1 MSSPWLVAFLSFRR
15 SLQTEP
21 WLNNNSNTNTESHKA
36 AYRLHTSFLQLPR
49 FVGLCL
55 FSFASCK
62 ERQRFSIE
70 EPQPALAF
78 ESTVGDLNASFK
90 RPLMKTGVRLVK
102 DEQKVNDLGSYAMN
116 TIKASFPPTSN
127 IGAQTF
133 FSCSF
138 SNRRDRKG
146 IVNVNKISESV

>member
-1 MSSPWLVAFLSFRR
+1 M
-15 SLQTEP
+15 
-21 WLNNNSNTNTESHKA
+21 
-36 AYRLHTSFLQLPR
+36 
-49 FVGLCL
+49 
-55 FSFASCK
+55 
-62 ERQRFSIE
+62 
-70 EPQPALAF
+70 LAF
-78 ESTVGDLNASFK
+78 ESIVGDLNASFK
-90 RPLMKTGVRLVK
+90 LPLMKTGVRLVK
-102 DEQKVNDLGSYAMN
+102 DEQKVNGLRSYAMN